1 MSAKLSSTW
10 DAGMLCGVAGCLNSE
25 IELPSTKYSQRCE
38 LSRRLFLTSGWGIVI
53 NENNTGG
60 PAGGHPRGEG
70 NDAYEIA
77 CTPSRVRGR
86 GNPAPDVPINNE
98 YTGGLA
104 MSQEQSIDYRA
115 VLADLEARRAQLD
128 QAIAAIRLFLGEQ
141 GDGGS
146 ALFTEVKSDTFFG
159 LSVTDAAKKY
169 LTIVKDPK
177 STQEIADA
185 LKAGGFKST
194 AKNFY
199 SNVFTALS
207 RDDTFCKIKRGQWA
221 LSEWSPGLSRSKTTK
236 ENGKP
241 MGREDGSKDTEG
253 QEPKG

>member
-1 MSAKLSSTW
+1 
-10 DAGMLCGVAGCLNSE
+10 
-25 IELPSTKYSQRCE
+25 
-38 LSRRLFLTSGWGIVI
+38 
-53 NENNTGG
+53 
-60 PAGGHPRGEG
+60 
-70 NDAYEIA
+70 
-77 CTPSRVRGR
+77 
-86 GNPAPDVPINNE
+86 
-98 YTGGLA
+98 

-115 VLADLEARRAQLD
+115 VLADLEVRRAQLD
-128 QAIAAIRLFLGEQ
+128 QVIAGIRLILGEQ
-141 GDGGS
+141 GEGFSTPSTPDG
-146 ALFTEVKSDTFFG
+146 AKREIPQEVKSDTFFG
-159 LSVTDAAKKY
+159 LSVTDATKKY

-207 RDDTFCKIKRGQWA
+207 RDDTFCKIKRGQWG
-221 LSEWSPGLSRSKTTK
+221 LSEWYPGLSRSKTTK

-241 MGREDGSKDTEG
+241 IGREDGNSDAGT